1 MLDSF
6 GRRVEATYFH
16 VEEAGAAQGH
26 DGRRPAKVG
35 RANGGGPR
43 AATIANVSTDLGW
56 DAARL
61 RVDGRMYGRRI
72 DVNPYRILL
81 DEVQWRAGHVAYLR
95 ERIAEETNFDNFF
108 EGGFTDDEG
117 NTYPSNDGPL
127 LRRYDRERKL
137 LDAVCKTAVQVGVAE
152 KYVQLA
158 KLHGQTIF
166 EAMREALDDPTVALA
181 EGQRDALLE
190 SLRRSVSARSNGSNG
205 STLPP
210 QIPRVT

>member
-1 MLDSF
+1 M
-6 GRRVEATYFH
+6 
-16 VEEAGAAQGH
+16 
-26 DGRRPAKVG
+26 
-35 RANGGGPR
+35 
-43 AATIANVSTDLGW
+43 STDLGW

-61 RVDGRMYGRRI
+61 RVDGRTYGRRI

-95 ERIAEETNFDNFF
+95 ERIAEEPELNNLF

-117 NTYPSNDGPL
+117 NRYPSNDGPL

-152 KYVQLA
+152 RYVQLA

-166 EAMREALDDPTVALA
+166 EAMREALDDPKVALA
-181 EGQRDALLE
+181 EGQREALLE
-190 SLRRSVSARSNGSNG
+190 SLRRSVSSRSNGNG
-205 STLPP
+205 STP
-210 QIPRVT
+210 QIPRMT